1 VVVVKDWAMRAPLL
15 LLLMPGLLPCFPAF
29 GLATCTASTSPPPPP
44 CIIKI
49 VLVVQRFCCSGCQTC
64 VHAACAYPPVLLLV
78 LPLVLLLVL
87 PVLLLQVLEVLQY
100 VL

>member
-1 VVVVKDWAMRAPLL
+1 
-15 LLLMPGLLPCFPAF
+15 
-29 GLATCTASTSPPPPP
+29 
-44 CIIKI
+44 